1 MSEENLAET
10 AHIARWRIG
19 EAARRS
25 GVSAV
30 NMRYY
35 EKEGLLRPG
44 AREENRYRLYSD
56 AEVHRLRFIRLCRA
70 MDMSLSEVR
79 TLLELGHRPP
89 PDAHAACRTLDEHI
103 AHVHTRQQELQALE
117 QDLRDLRSRCD
128 GMDAHCHVLDA
139 LHEQADARAAELP
152 VGTLPK
158 RHV

>member
-1 MSEENLAET
+1 MFEETSENT
-10 AHIARWRIG
+10 GNSARWRIG

-25 GVSAV
+25 GVTAA

-70 MDMSLSEVR
+70 MDMSLNEVR
-79 TLLELGHRPP
+79 TLLELDQRPP
-89 PDAHAACRTLDEHI
+89 ADAHAACHTLDEHI

-128 GMDAHCHVLDA
+128 GTDAHCHVLDA
-139 LHEQADARAAELP
+139 LHKQADSQPIGLP
-152 VGTLPK
+152 ASALPK